1 MTAILDFSLNAMS
14 NVISDHT
21 TRSGIPENPIV
32 DTKIKKLLLFCRE
45 WCQFKVCPLPN
56 GGHLEFVQFSQIAQG
71 YPLDIRQICVIN
83 PMRVWNQSKKTL
95 TAGAGYSLIAADY

>member
-1 MTAILDFSLNAMS
+1 MAAILDFSPNAMS

-21 TRSGIPENPIV
+21 TRSGIPENSIV

-71 YPLDIRQICVIN
+71 YPLDIRRYRYNEGVRSIEKN
-83 PMRVWNQSKKTL
+83 FNSRYRV
-95 TAGAGYSLIAADY
+95 